1 MNTLATLGL
10 KIDSSQVTTAN
21 AALDKFQAS
30 ANTAAAGADKLQAA
44 TKTTGTNLAVIS
56 KSAQQAD
63 KAMQNIA
70 KSTGLA
76 RHELIN
82 LSRQIQDVGVS
93 LASGQSPF
101 MVLAQQGT
109 QIADIF
115 GSSKTGTVGGA
126 LRQIGGGIAGVLTP
140 IRLVAGGVAG
150 VAAGFA
156 IAANSVI
163 KSTLSFDD
171 LARSTDL
178 VLPKLHA
185 LQQSASFKGIDNE
198 GFAKG
203 ITEFADSVYQAQRNF
218 GSLNSLMNANGK
230 SAKDL
235 SGYLGTVA
243 DLVARATSD
252 VQKQKILREAGLP
265 SDAAW
270 VRYME
275 QGSKGIQAAV
285 DGSVK
290 FNESAELN
298 LIRKARE
305 FDDAW
310 NTASTKMGQ
319 YLKSGVLEGIT
330 ALDTLQSRVRDFG
343 NASFWTKFTEAT
355 GKLGLNS
362 DPKSMGI
369 EFGTPFADRF
379 GSFQSP
385 LNSGAL
391 QRGLNQR
398 GGIAEPKTGQSSL
411 IDIARAQQSI
421 GLLGNLATVEDQ
433 VKAKALELDA
443 AFIQTGVGVDK
454 MRDAVLNAV
463 RAQAE
468 MARVQDQASIG
479 IFNFKDASK
488 AAADTLQ
495 SWVDRGLIDPTNLEQ
510 FASASNLA
518 AKSVEALAEQ
528 AKVAGSLLP
537 QFQAAINEV
546 GNARKQLDGL
556 MVEGMNVNRGFF
568 VEFGQQLRSGAGA
581 WESFK
586 SAGLNALGKISDKL
600 MQMAADSLFAN
611 AFGGSSSGGIAGAL
625 GSLFGVGG
633 GGGGAAQAAS
643 AATLANNTGG
653 AFFGPGFAAANGGT
667 FGPGWGVV
675 GERGPELINV
685 HKGGVTVV
693 PNHIS
698 KPFLPGFA
706 DGGTMSPNG
715 MVSRLAAAGGGGS
728 TVNAPVSINIDATGA
743 DKDGL
748 ARVEGQLRQLKAE
761 LPGRVVSAV
770 TDAKKKRML

>member
-44 TKTTGTNLAVIS
+44 TKTSGANLTVIS

-63 KAMQNIA
+63 KALQGVA
-70 KSTGLA
+70 KSTGLT
-76 RHELIN
+76 RSEMIN
-82 LSRQIQDVGVS
+82 LSRQLQDVGVS

-126 LRQIGGGIAGVLTP
+126 LRQIGSGIASVLTP
-140 IRLVAGGVAG
+140 MRLVVGGVAG

-156 IAANSVI
+156 FAANSVI

-171 LARSTDL
+171 LSRSTDL

-198 GFAKG
+198 SFSKG
-203 ITEFADSVYQAQRNF
+203 ITEFAERVDQAKHNF

-305 FDDAW
+305 FDEAW
-310 NTASTKMGQ
+310 NSATTRMGQ
-319 YLKSGVLEGIT
+319 YFKSAVLEGIT
-330 ALDTLQSRVRDFG
+330 ALDTLQSKVRDFG
-343 NASFWTKFTEAT
+343 NASFWTNFTEAT

-398 GGIAEPKTGQSSL
+398 GGIAEPKTGQSTL

-433 VKAKALELDA
+433 VKAKSLELDA
-443 AFIQTGVGVDK
+443 AFVQTEVGVGK

-468 MARVQDQASIG
+468 MSRVFEQASIG
-479 IFNFKDASK
+479 IFSFRDASK
-488 AAADTLQ
+488 ATADTMQ
-495 SWVDRGLIDPTNLEQ
+495 SWIDRGLLDPSNLEQ
-510 FASASNLA
+510 VASASNLA
-518 AKSVEALAEQ
+518 AKSVEALADQ

-546 GNARKQLDGL
+546 GNARKQLDSV
-556 MVEGMNVNRGFF
+556 MVDAMSTNRSFF
-568 VEFGQQLRSGAGA
+568 VGFSQQIRSGASA
-581 WESFK
+581 WDAFK
-586 SAGLNALGKISDKL
+586 SSGLDALGKISDRL

-611 AFGGSSSGGIAGAL
+611 AFGGSSSGGLLGLLGIGGSGSVPAMSSGLGAG
-625 GSLFGVGG
+625 
-633 GGGGAAQAAS
+633 
-643 AATLANNTGG
+643 TGG
-653 AFFGPGFAAANGGT
+653 LSFPMFANGGT
-667 FGPGWGVV
+667 LAGGWGVV

-706 DGGTMSPNG
+706 DGGTMSANG
-715 MVSRLAAAGGGGS
+715 MVSRLAAGAGGGS

-743 DKDGL
+743 DREGL

-761 LPGRVVSAV
+761 LPGRIVSTV
-770 TDAKKKRML
+770 EDARKKRVLR